1 MLLPPTTLRP
11 LARTAGLRLA
21 ALAAPGEARLTL
33 VDALGRTV
41 AVLLAGALPAGAHT
55 VPADVARL
63 APGVYV
69 ARLTAGTAAASLRVS
84 VVR

>member
-21 ALAAPGEARLTL
+21 ALAAVLAAALVAAAPARAQSYVQEAR
-33 VDALGRTV
+33 
-41 AVLLAGALPAGAHT
+41 AV
-55 VPADVARL
+55 
-63 APGVYV
+63 
-69 ARLTAGTAAASLRVS
+69 ASLRVS